1 MKMKKVTAML
11 AALVMACGIT
21 GSAAAYYIDDPDY
34 EDDTIRVAFGED
46 HTGYIE
52 VLSKDEHF
60 ALKDSYNNVSL
71 KSIGNFKSGF
81 TKYLTI
87 PDGYTDVYLA
97 NPWVLEGV
105 YVSDSVRSLDIGQ
118 RYTSGNLT
126 IIGNR
131 NSYAEYYA
139 NKENYDFVLLGDT
152 DNDGKIGAKDIV
164 AQMQSLLGD
173 MDYESEFLSMA
184 ADMNHDGVHNIPD
197 LILTTKAILEGI
209 GGSTHESGMLASPLF
224 SRTLPP
230 KPETDLVKAFS
241 DYVADHSDDV
251 LLNTPDETKSESEQK
266 KCNKVYSPLSVYMA
280 VSMLA
285 ECCDGESET
294 ELLKYLNVEDKEDL
308 QKINHDIFDY
318 LYFDKYDTYLKIGNS
333 IWFDDTYL
341 SEPFEICTEKT
352 DTLAEK
358 YFASSFVRDFAS
370 QNDCNEISEWISQ
383 NTSGKFKP
391 EILADELDTE
401 RIKIIN
407 TITFKDGWTERFY
420 DTRQGKFKT
429 PDENI
434 DCEFMYENNAGKL
447 SLDDDFAVYTKQF
460 KNGSKMSF
468 VLPET
473 GKTVSDI
480 LENKETM
487 QKVLA
492 ASTSAGLDAD
502 VSAYIPKFSTKSNFG
517 LVGTLEDA
525 GVSKVFKDADIEPI
539 VKNGSTFEEVAVS
552 SIVHEAVID
561 VDDEGCEAA
570 AYTMITIAS
579 TCPTTPPGR
588 MKYEFRCDRPFIYY
602 ISDSSGVPFFMGI
615 INDPTQK

>member
-164 AQMQSLLGD
+164 AQMQSLIGD
-173 MDYESEFLSMA
+173 MDFESEILSMA

-197 LILTTKAILEGI
+197 LILTKKAILEGD

-241 DYVADHSDDV
+241 DYVAEHSDDV
-251 LLNTPDETKSESEQK
+251 LLNTPDVTKSESEQK

-280 VSMLA
+280 VSMLT

-294 ELLKYLNVEDKEDL
+294 ELLKYLNVEDKEEL

-341 SEPFEICTEKT
+341 SEPFEINAEKT

-420 DTRQGKFKT
+420 DTRQGNFKT

-517 LVGTLEDA
+517 LVGTLADA

-588 MKYEFRCDRPFIYY
+588 MKYEFKCDRPFIYY